1 MSALDDPHGPDTVPA
16 PAPTEPVTVL
26 DSKGR
31 RFVAL
36 SQAEAERMRDEWLRS
51 EGYKAAAEQ
60 FRREVPPLLNLPTPR
75 PPVWVRAWRWFM
87 GGSQP

>member
-1 MSALDDPHGPDTVPA
+1 MNAAHDDPHGPDTVPA

-36 SQAEAERMRDEWLRS
+36 TQAEAERMRDEWLRS
-51 EGYKAAAEQ
+51 EGYKHAAAQ
-60 FRREVPPLLNLPTPR
+60 FAAEVAHMAAPAPR

-87 GGSQP
+87 GGSQA